1 MPGTQINRLRCD
13 RFGQVICV
21 RCVRSFGADEASWS
35 VMEREEQRCSVLVPS
50 RPHPVLVPPR
60 SKPWAI
66 RTLEH
71 PYPMN
76 PIPDLARNLRG
87 HEPNSGTSSS
97 LYPSRPQP
105 GHGSHYPSSWLSTL
119 VSDALDFNYITLLL
133 QPFLNVPGP
142 LLTSGSHH

>member
-1 MPGTQINRLRCD
+1 MVRACGMASQSATPLGSTCKCTQPPKRILSNDYATHLVWR
-13 RFGQVICV
+13 
-21 RCVRSFGADEASWS
+21 WS
-35 VMEREEQRCSVLVPS
+35 MKRTP
-50 RPHPVLVPPR
+50 PHPVLVPRR